1 MKEQVQKMRKRDP
14 IEVAQ
19 LIARIAQDPNPRLR
33 YVIGRDAHI
42 QLWLKRLLPWKWHEK
57 LVARAVKID

>member
-1 MKEQVQKMRKRDP
+1 
-14 IEVAQ
+14 
-19 LIARIAQDPNPRLR
+19 
-33 YVIGRDAHI
+33 VIGRDAHI